1 VQVNGLNIVIDT
13 GPDFRTQALRAGISR
28 VDAVLY
34 THHHFDHVVGIDD
47 LRPYF
52 FYNGNPMPCFAPF
65 DTAEAL
71 IATFPYIF
79 QDGTYPGVS
88 QLKMQVVE
96 QAFEVSGR
104 YEDNAQQS
112 VKVTPIPMM
121 HGQLQALG
129 YRIGRFAYLTDTNF
143 IPESSYDLLHD
154 LDVVVID
161 ALRHESHHSHF
172 SFSEAIA
179 AAQRINAKQTYF
191 VHMTHYI
198 MHEIEDAKLPP
209 RINLAYDGLEM
220 SVPY

>member
-1 VQVNGLNIVIDT
+1 
-13 GPDFRTQALRAGISR
+13 
-28 VDAVLY
+28 
-34 THHHFDHVVGIDD
+34 
-47 LRPYF
+47 
-52 FYNGNPMPCFAPF
+52 
-65 DTAEAL
+65 
-71 IATFPYIF
+71 
-79 QDGTYPGVS
+79 
-88 QLKMQVVE
+88 
-96 QAFEVSGR
+96 
-104 YEDNAQQS
+104 
-112 VKVTPIPMM
+112 
-121 HGQLQALG
+121 
-129 YRIGRFAYLTDTNF
+129 
-143 IPESSYDLLHD
+143 